1 MKRNIQLFIFFG
13 TLLLLVSSCV
23 KDNFDFDKWDKEV
36 ALQPSLAAPIAWG
49 DLSVLEA
56 MNAYDSA
63 GQVIVNEYGF
73 ASLLYTT
80 RVKSSDVSDIIYI
93 PNQQINASV
102 NSSSINFTGFN
113 TPGGEIHFTQ
123 NYELGFNMFN
133 SDCEIDSLLLKSG
146 ILDIASQC
154 SFQHSV
160 FVDVVFPDIKKNGIP
175 LTLDLSYPPGG
186 SYDTSLGNELNDYNL
201 DMTNTSQGYNGIRV
215 QFDVSIY
222 YSGSDDN
229 SGQLLFDIEL
239 KNMDYSRIHGYFGYN
254 TLIFDFDTI
263 TIDLFKNEQLN
274 IEDYYFRDPMFRV
287 YYWNSYGIPTNF
299 YFNHMTAFSRIDEL
313 EYSLIDQSGTLPLD
327 SLSPYYVSYPLILNE
342 TVMDSIIL
350 NRDNSN
356 IDDVISR
363 QPKWLSFVAHAHTNP
378 MGVMHNNFATDSSVL
393 EAKIEVELPLWGYL
407 NNFNSS
413 DTSEFDF
420 NDVYESTEMISRL
433 QVRLDIRNGLPLE
446 VLAQL
451 YFVDDDYVILDSLL
465 HGDQELLLSAA
476 NVDSDGRVLDFSRKI
491 TIVEMDTDRVEQIK
505 NTKHVIY
512 KARVNS
518 TNYSQEELVK
528 IYDDY
533 RILFDMA
540 VEADF
545 NIAVDLDTIN

>member
-1 MKRNIQLFIFFG
+1 MKRIFQLFIFLG
-13 TLLLLVSSCV
+13 LILLIVSSCV

-36 ALQPSLAAPIAWG
+36 SLQPSLAAPIAWG

-56 MNAYDSA
+56 INAYDST
-63 GQVIVNEYGF
+63 GQVIINEFGF
-73 ASLLYTT
+73 ISLLYKTS
-80 RVKSSDVSDIIYI
+80 VKSNDVNDIIYL
-93 PNQQINASV
+93 PNQQINASI
-102 NSSSINFTGFN
+102 NSSSIDFTGFN
-113 TPGGEIHFTQ
+113 NPGGVINYTQ
-123 NYELGFNMFN
+123 NYEFGFNMFN

-146 ILDIASQC
+146 ILDIASQS
-154 SFQHSV
+154 SFQHSI

-175 LTLDLSYPPGG
+175 LSIDLSFPPGG
-186 SYDTSLGNELNDYNL
+186 SYDTSLGNELSGYTT
-201 DMTNTSQGYNGIRV
+201 DMTEISQGFNGTRV
-215 QFDVSIY
+215 QINASIY
-222 YSGSDDN
+222 YSGSSDN
-229 SGQLLFDIEL
+229 SGQLLFDIEM

-254 TLIFDFDTI
+254 TLVFKFDTV
-263 TIDLFKNEQLN
+263 TIDIFKNKELH
-274 IEDYYFRDPMFRV
+274 IEDYYFRDPKFKV
-287 YYWNSYGIPTNF
+287 HYWNSYGIPTNF
-299 YFNHMTAFSRIDEL
+299 YFNHMTAFSRIDGL
-313 EYSLIDQSGTLPLD
+313 EYSLTDQNGTLPLD
-327 SLSPYYVSYPLILNE
+327 SMSPYYVSYPLILNE
-342 TVMDSIIL
+342 TVLDSIVL

-356 IDDVISR
+356 IDDVISK

-378 MGVMHNNFATDSSVL
+378 MGVMHNNFATDNSVL

-420 NDVYESTEMISRL
+420 SDVYESTEMITRL

-451 YFVDDDYVILDSLL
+451 YFVDDNYVILDSLL
-465 HGDQELLLSAA
+465 HGDQELLLSSA
-476 NVDSDGRVLDFSRKI
+476 NIDSDGRVLDFSRKI
-491 TIVEMDTDRVEQIK
+491 TIVEMTTNRVEQIK

-512 KARVNS
+512 KAQVNS
-518 TNYSQEELVK
+518 TNYPQEELVK